1 MSISDLEWHIKDLKG
16 KLQTMDSITFIRFRD
31 LVENKLQAQDTNI
44 KNIIA
49 LLNKKYPDE
58 IEYLSYDA

>member
-1 MSISDLEWHIKDLKG
+1 
-16 KLQTMDSITFIRFRD
+16 MDSITFIRFRD